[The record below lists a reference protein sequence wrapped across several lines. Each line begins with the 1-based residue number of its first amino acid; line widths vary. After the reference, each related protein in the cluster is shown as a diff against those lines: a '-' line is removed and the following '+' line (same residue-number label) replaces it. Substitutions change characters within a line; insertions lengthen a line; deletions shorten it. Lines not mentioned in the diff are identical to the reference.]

1 MALNPPFTVRV
12 EKPETLFADAMNE
25 MRSWFD
31 TIRSNPL
38 SSRLLWRACPA
49 SSSPSGLGARKEA
62 TLFERAFA

>member
-12 EKPETLFADAMNE
+12 EKPETMFADAMNE

-31 TIRSNPL
+31 NHQVKPVEFKIAMAGMPGIVFAIRF
-38 SSRLLWRACPA
+38 RREE
-49 SSSPSGLGARKEA
+49 EA